1 MSDTLRVTVNEDGTI
16 DLLDFGVPPEYARP
30 DRIRKG
36 LKQEEVAPWI
46 METISMLRIAAARD
60 NVLGLGFRVSDTVY
74 YIQDR
79 SGEGNE

>member
-16 DLLDFGVPPEYARP
+16 DLLDFGLPPEH
-30 DRIRKG
+30 DRVRKG

-46 METISMLRIAAARD
+46 METISMLRIADARD
-60 NVLGLGFRVSDTVY
+60 NVLGLGFKVSDTVY

-79 SGEGNE
+79 SGESNE